1 MLKKLLVPLG
11 ILFAGLVISSS
22 ITVAKPAYAK
32 KENKKCVD
40 CHVKAG
46 SKELNDMGKFYQEK
60 KTLEGYKAK

>member
-1 MLKKLLVPLG
+1 MFKKLLMPAG

-22 ITVAKPAYAK
+22 LTVAKPAYAK

-46 SKELNDMGKFYQEK
+46 SKDLNELGKYYHEHK
-60 KTLEGYKAK
+60 SLEGFKK

>member
-1 MLKKLLVPLG
+1 MKKFLVPVG

-46 SKELNDMGKFYQEK
+46 SKDLNDMGKYYHEHHS
-60 KTLEGYKAK
+60 LEGYKPAK

>member
-32 KENKKCVD
+32 KENKKCID

-46 SKELNDMGKFYQEK
+46 SKELNDMGKYYHEK